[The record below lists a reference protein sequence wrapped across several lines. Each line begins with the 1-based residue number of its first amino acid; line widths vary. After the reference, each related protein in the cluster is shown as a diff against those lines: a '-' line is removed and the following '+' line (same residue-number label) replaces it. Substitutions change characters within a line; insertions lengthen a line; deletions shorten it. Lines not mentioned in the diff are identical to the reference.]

1 MSQTQTSLFSAFEQT
16 THSTSWKVPEE
27 LPDLSGVERLS
38 LDTETTGRNPFK
50 DQPVGVSLCYPT
62 DAGPRTLYAP
72 FGHSDGNMDPERVR
86 NWLEWNLT
94 GKEVLFTNAKFD
106 IAILKNWGLDLEELG
121 VRPRDI
127 AFNAALLDDNRRAGL
142 DLETLARTYTDV
154 RKVEFNGDMN
164 RMAEYPSWVVGE
176 YAEGDALATY
186 MVDEATRSLVA
197 REGMTDLLDLEND
210 LIYFVCEIERNGAR
224 IDVEKL
230 ERWRVEVRDTYEL
243 ILMTLS
249 KQVGFMIQP
258 GSGEHMLRLFK
269 KFGLTVPPKGHRKGK
284 KKDEPE
290 EEKQGKRSFTEEEL
304 LSLKHPAINQVVA
317 LRQLESLLSKFL
329 DKFHDGL
336 DGDLLRSQFHQLKS
350 DDYGTISGRFSSSG
364 GGDSFRGYSYNAQQT
379 IKPQLQ
385 IKTTGD
391 RWIVRELFIPQEGAE
406 YFACDASQ
414 IEYRLFGHFTNATK
428 VVRAYRE
435 DPKTD
440 FHQMTM
446 DMILPHK
453 PDIDRD
459 TAKNTSFSRLYGA
472 QAPTFAATAGITV
485 KEAELVLKVYDT
497 IFPEAKTFADRTQN
511 DAKVRGFVSTILARR
526 ARFGTHDRF
535 HSAVN
540 RVIQGSAAD
549 LMKLKL
555 RRIYRERETLGILKL
570 RQTVHDEQT
579 GDKDPD
585 PKYTKLIEEC
595 FAVQEIPLRVPIIW
609 EMKTGQNWRQCK

>member
-1 MSQTQTSLFSAFEQT
+1 MQTDLFAVLNQLPAPASNWT
-16 THSTSWKVPEE
+16 IPEE
-27 LPDLSGVERLS
+27 LPDLSGVDKLS
-38 LDTETTGRNPFK
+38 LDTETTGRNPFVDK
-50 DQPVGVSLCYPT
+50 PVGISLAYPT
-62 DAGPRTLYAP
+62 DNGVFSRYYPV
-72 FGHSDGNMDPERVR
+72 GHCEGNLDPDRVR

-94 GKEVLFTNAKFD
+94 GKEVLFANAKFD
-106 IAILKNWGLDLEELG
+106 IPILRNWGLDVEDLG
-121 VRPRDI
+121 VRPRDV

-142 DLETLARTYTDV
+142 DLETLARTYTNV
-154 RKVEFNGDMN
+154 RKLEFHGDMN
-164 RMAEYPSWVVGE
+164 RMADYPSWAVGP
-176 YAEGDALATY
+176 YAEGDSLATY
-186 MVDEATRSLVA
+186 LVDESTRPLVA
-197 REGMTDLLDLEND
+197 REGMSNLLDLEND

-230 ERWRVEVRDTYEL
+230 ERWRVEVRDEYERL
-243 ILMTLS
+243 LMELS
-249 KQVGFMIQP
+249 RQTGFLIQP
-258 GSGEHMLRLFK
+258 ESGEHMLRLFRHI
-269 KFGLTVPPKGHRKGK
+269 GVEPPPKGHRKGK
-284 KKDEPE
+284 KKDEE
-290 EEKQGKRSFTEEEL
+290 EEVTSGKRTFTEEEL
-304 LSLKHPAINQVVA
+304 LSLKHPVTNTVVL
-317 LRQLESLLSKFL
+317 LRQLNGLLGGFL

-336 DGDLLRSQFHQLKS
+336 DGDTLRSQFHQLKS
-350 DDYGTISGRFSSSG
+350 DKGGTISGRFSSSG
-364 GGDSFRGYSYNAQQT
+364 GGDLLRGYSYNAQQT
-379 IKPQLQ
+379 IKPKLQ
-385 IKTTGD
+385 IRTTGD
-391 RWIVRELFIPQEGAE
+391 RWIVRELFIADEGQE

-414 IEYRLFGHFTNATK
+414 IEYRLFGHFTNAPK
-428 VVRAYRE
+428 VVKAYLE
-435 DPKTD
+435 DEHTD

-497 IFPEAKTFADRTQN
+497 IFPEAKIFADRTQS
-511 DAKVRGFVSTILARR
+511 DAKVRGYVTTILGRR
-526 ARFGTHDRF
+526 ARFKTNDRF

-555 RRIYRERETLGILKL
+555 RRIYRERETLGITKL

-585 PKYTKLIEEC
+585 PKYTKLIQEC

-609 EMKTGQNWRQCK
+609 EMKTGTNWRECK